1 MESPV
6 STPCFPLDCMYT
18 SCLVT
23 SSPPPQFLYWPQ
35 TVVAETRSVPQSIFP
50 THSHGDESTYYSD
63 TRLNKEQATGIS
75 ESLTMS
81 RCPVLYTSNKDSLFQ
96 EAWRIHCQKD
106 RQGINLD
113 IWKIITFKIKLFTEH
128 GALLLQSAVTSAT
141 SAIFKGAGNKEED
154 SAPYKLESC
163 GCMWSSSL

>member
-1 MESPV
+1 
-6 STPCFPLDCMYT
+6 MYT

-50 THSHGDESTYYSD
+50 THSHEDQSTYHSD
-63 TRLNKEQATGIS
+63 TRLNKEQATGLS

-81 RCPVLYTSNKDSLFQ
+81 RCPVLYTSNKDFLFQ
-96 EAWRIHCQKD
+96 EARRIHCQKD

-113 IWKIITFKIKLFTEH
+113 IWKINLKSSCLQNMGPYCCRVQSPQQHLPFSKVQATRRRIQHCTNWSHVDACGHPPFNPT
-128 GALLLQSAVTSAT
+128 GAN
-141 SAIFKGAGNKEED
+141 F
-154 SAPYKLESC
+154 
-163 GCMWSSSL
+163 